1 MDIRKLQRTIIDALE
16 DVKAQDIRVYDTV
29 GLSDLFDRVILASGS
44 SNRQTRALAWR
55 VAEEV
60 KQGGGEILSVEGTDG
75 GEWVLVDAGD
85 IVVHIMLPP
94 ARAYFAL
101 EELWGDKPVRL
112 RRPAGKVAE
121 ASAAAHAADP
131 STPAVA
137 KVARTKVATKGRA
150 TKAVATKAAVAK
162 AAAKQAAAKRARTR
176 APRVARS

>member
-16 DVKAQDIRVYDTV
+16 DVKAQDIRVYDTI

-60 KQGGGEILSVEGTDG
+60 KQGGGEILSVEGTEG

-112 RRPAGKVAE
+112 RRPAGKAAD
-121 ASAAAHAADP
+121 ASAKAHAADP
-131 STPAVA
+131 STPVA
-137 KVARTKVATKGRA
+137 KVAKTKVAA
-150 TKAVATKAAVAK
+150 KARATKAAVTK

>member
-131 STPAVA
+131 STPAMA
-137 KVARTKVATKGRA
+137 KVARTKVATKVRA
-150 TKAVATKAAVAK
+150 TKAAVTKAAVAK